1 MSESLLPD
9 AFAHLSEFVDR
20 WDLPDWNARYRKR
33 LDTPIAE
40 MQRFNDA
47 IVACAED
54 AKRHLDSKSFDAYDD
69 ADRRLLRLMLA
80 FTIVAQA
87 VQIYKQPSVPDSGS
101 VPMLDMTLEVWR
113 A

>member
-1 MSESLLPD
+1 MSDPLLPD
-9 AFAHLSEFVDR
+9 AFAHLSEFVAR
-20 WDLPDWNARYRKR
+20 WDLPDWDARYRQR

-54 AKRHLDSKSFDAYDD
+54 AKRHLDARSFDDYSD
-69 ADRRLLRLMLA
+69 ADRRLVRLMLA

-87 VQIYKQPSVPDSGS
+87 VQIYKQPSVPDSGA
-101 VPMLDMTLEVWR
+101 VPMLNVTLEPWTT
-113 A
+113 